1 MSGKFIHPPLFSSHD
16 AYKPAYAARIQEFIE
31 AGRQADL
38 PAASEDQ
45 ERIAVILVDYQ
56 HDFVNPSGALYVPS
70 SQDDIARFLKWFYK
84 NASRI
89 TSVYASM
96 DTHLPYH
103 IFYDVWWKNPRTG
116 EHPQPFTEIT
126 EEDVMKEIWV
136 PSFQSDLDWSLHYV
150 HLLKKQ
156 AKKNLMIWPY
166 HTLEGTLG
174 HMLCAPISEAI
185 AWHSAARK
193 TQPVYIAKGR
203 TRRTEYYGI
212 FGAEIP
218 DPIDPES
225 DFNTELMEA
234 MIDHNRLYVA
244 GEAKSHC
251 VLESEK
257 QLVNYYSKRRQLFN
271 KLHFLIDC
279 TTSIKTPTFDFDG
292 QTEKELAEMQK
303 MGVKM
308 VRSSDPLD

>member
-1 MSGKFIHPPLFSSHD
+1 MSEKFIHPTLFSSQD
-16 AYKPAYAARIQEFIE
+16 AYKPAYAARIEEFIE
-31 AGRQADL
+31 AGRQTDL
-38 PAASEDQ
+38 PPASGDQ
-45 ERIAVILVDYQ
+45 EKIAVILVDYQ
-56 HDFVNPSGALYVPS
+56 HDFVNPSGALYVPG
-70 SQDDIARFLKWFYK
+70 SQEDIERFLIWFYK
-84 NASRI
+84 NADRI
-89 TSVYASM
+89 TSIYASM

-103 IFYDVWWKNPRTG
+103 IFYDAWWKNPRTG
-116 EHPQPFTEIT
+116 EHPHPFTEIT

-136 PSFQSDLDWSLHYV
+136 PSFQSELDWSLHYV
-150 HLLKKQ
+150 RLLKQQ

-185 AWHSAARK
+185 AWHSAARN
-193 TQPVYIAKGR
+193 TQPEYIAKGR

-218 DPIDPES
+218 DPDDPDS
-225 DFNTELMEA
+225 DLNIEVLEALMEH
-234 MIDHNRLYVA
+234 DKVYVA

-257 QLVNYYSKRRQLFN
+257 QLVHYFGNRQQLVN
-271 KLHFLIDC
+271 KVHFLIDC
-279 TTSIKTPTFDFDG
+279 TTSIKTPTFDFEE

>member
-1 MSGKFIHPPLFSSHD
+1 MSDRSIYPPLFSSRD

-31 AGRQADL
+31 AGHRAAL
-38 PAASEDQ
+38 RPASEDQ
-45 ERIAVILVDYQ
+45 EKIAVILVDYQ
-56 HDFVNPSGALYVPS
+56 HDFVHPSGTLYVPG
-70 SQDDIARFLKWFYK
+70 SQGDIERFLIWFYK
-84 NASRI
+84 HAHRI

-103 IFYDVWWKNPRTG
+103 IFYTGWWKSARTG
-116 EHPQPFTEIT
+116 EHPQPYTEIT
-126 EEDVMKEIWV
+126 EEDVLHEVWI
-136 PSFQSDLDWSLHYV
+136 PSFQSDFEWSLHYV
-150 HLLKKQ
+150 HQLKQQ

-218 DPIDPES
+218 DPNDPES
-225 DFNTELMEA
+225 DLNIELLEA
-234 MIDHNRLYVA
+234 LIDHDKLYVA

-257 QLVNYYSKRRQLFN
+257 QLVHYFDRRQQLVN
-271 KLHFLIDC
+271 KVHFLIDC
-279 TTSIKTPTFDFDG
+279 TTSIKTPTYDFED
-292 QTEKELAEMQK
+292 QTEKELAAMQK
-303 MGVKM
+303 LGVNM
-308 VRSSDPLD
+308 VKSSDPLD